1 MAHSAPSEAETD
13 QGASLTRWLP
23 PSLIYV
29 LIALAWIAFSDQLL
43 RWAIPSPAMQ
53 SWLQTFKGFLFV
65 LATGATLHWLIRRVQ
80 RRNQ

>member
-1 MAHSAPSEAETD
+1 MRAGNIGAARLAHSAPSEAETD
-13 QGASLTRWLP
+13 RRASLARWLP

-53 SWLQTFKGFLFV
+53 S
-65 LATGATLHWLIRRVQ
+65 
-80 RRNQ
+80 